1 MIVIPEVGRPSSPV
15 PLIAGTDRPDAVAQ
29 ASRQAQKLPALL
41 GVTELAEQAG
51 VLQVIGRLQ
60 QLLLLGQASLG
71 ASRATAC
78 PSGLAFS
85 GRAAVL
91 GRTATLT
98 RSTAM
103 LICSSFGPCSL
114 RACASRRLEQG

>member
-1 MIVIPEVGRPSSPV
+1 MIVIPEVRRSSSPV

-51 VLQVIGRLQ
+51 VLQVTGRLQ
-60 QLLLLGQASLG
+60 QLLLLLGQASLG

-78 PSGLAFS
+78 PSGLAFF
-85 GRAAVL
+85 R
-91 GRTATLT
+91 
-98 RSTAM
+98 
-103 LICSSFGPCSL
+103 
-114 RACASRRLEQG
+114 